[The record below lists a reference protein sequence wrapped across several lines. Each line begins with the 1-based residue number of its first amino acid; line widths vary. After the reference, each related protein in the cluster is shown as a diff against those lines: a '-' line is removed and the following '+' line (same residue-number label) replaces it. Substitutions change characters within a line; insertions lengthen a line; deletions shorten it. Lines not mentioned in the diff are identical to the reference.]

1 MEDYSSSMFAS
12 VLFFKPCLSGSDAE
26 HQSPVTLIIYVLQQ
40 HTD

>member
-12 VLFFKPCLSGSDAE
+12 VLFFKTSLSDAE